1 MDVDRD
7 AELLRRSSSKN
18 PVSCLHWFLFVM
30 TGQSLASVLYGE
42 KAGADSKEAAV
53 EKFSDPR
60 RLQQKRH
67 QINVSFRLSSWGIY

>member
-1 MDVDRD
+1 
-7 AELLRRSSSKN
+7 
-18 PVSCLHWFLFVM
+18 M